1 VRQVNRFDVYV
12 KLSVSCCGPTPADT
26 PHRYFLTGVIT
37 PVSESLGMYL
47 QADKPFS
54 SSSFHII
61 PPEELSAPA
70 AEHEAAPEGP
80 IKR

>member
-1 VRQVNRFDVYV
+1 VWRKGLRSQRLQVLLCRF
-12 KLSVSCCGPTPADT
+12 
-26 PHRYFLTGVIT
+26 FLTGVI

-61 PPEELSAPA
+61 PPEELSALA

>member
-1 VRQVNRFDVYV
+1 MCLQVDI
-12 KLSVSCCGPTPADT
+12 S
-26 PHRYFLTGVIT
+26 
-37 PVSESLGMYL
+37 
-47 QADKPFS
+47 FS
-54 SSSFHII
+54 PSFVHII

>member
-1 VRQVNRFDVYV
+1 VWRKGLRSQHLQVLPCRF
-12 KLSVSCCGPTPADT
+12 
-26 PHRYFLTGVIT
+26 FLTGVVI

-47 QADKPFS
+47 QANKPLFS
-54 SSSFHII
+54 PSFVHDRGYGGI
-61 PPEELSAPA
+61 PPEELFAPA